1 MLEIYNFS
9 KIYNKISIQIRFVL
23 QIHAKTV
30 DSVIQSVQVHISAL
44 VNLDVQDMIAL
55 TVILLRRPQKR
66 RRPLASTSIRISVS
80 TMPLW
85 DIVPYTMLISTSLR
99 LERVVRL
106 LVTLVMQ
113 SLPDHRVVQILK
125 QTVFIGLINAIA
137 FLIPIRVPGRATCV
151 RGFKLFT
158 TFIIT
163 LQLQLI

>member
-66 RRPLASTSIRISVS
+66 RRRLAQTSIRICVS
-80 TMPLW
+80 SLLDW
-85 DIVPYTMLISTSLR
+85 VIVRYKTPISTSLR
-99 LERVVRL
+99 LGRVVRL
-106 LVTLVMQ
+106 LVVAVTM
-113 SLPDHRVVQILK
+113 SPNRIVQIRNRI
-125 QTVFIGLINAIA
+125 VFIGLVNAIA
-137 FLIPIRVPGRATCV
+137 FLIRIRVRKRANYV
-151 RGFKLFT
+151 RD
-158 TFIIT
+158 I
-163 LQLQLI
+163 